1 MGEAVAAQRYS
12 GATLR
17 FFFAKRADFVCTST
31 LLAAIRVMK
40 ANLQLSGSGRDRV
53 RNFLLALAASS
64 GMACFALSAAHAEA
78 DIPYYKL
85 NYANYD
91 TTFEAIDAK
100 ARKYAFFYWDGAAYC
115 RYRSGW
121 NGPGAYHVGDRRRP
135 GQGWDGGY
143 PWQGPGTPADHDD
156 EPSFAAY
163 QADYAQEFDHTAVC
177 GVHVRQHRRVHRRA
191 VVLRRKD

>member
-1 MGEAVAAQRYS
+1 MRQ
-12 GATLR
+12 
-17 FFFAKRADFVCTST
+17 
-31 LLAAIRVMK
+31 I
-40 ANLQLSGSGRDRV
+40 
-53 RNFLLALAASS
+53 LLALAAA
-64 GMACFALSAAHAEA
+64 GAACLAFSVARAEA

-85 NYANYD
+85 NYAKYD
-91 TTFEAIDAK
+91 TTYETIDAK
-100 ARKYAFFYWDGAAYC
+100 ARRFAFFYWDGAAYC

-156 EPSFAAY
+156 EKPFAEY
-163 QADYAQEFDHTAVC
+163 QADYSREFGRAAVC
-177 GVHVRQHRRVHRRA
+177 GIHVRHHRRVVRHNIRRHK